1 MPEVD
6 RIQKEH
12 DQLYAQDLARN
23 VHGIANQKPGA
34 NRFGKI
40 KHGHARYK
48 ICVSGAAETGH
59 CGLDAYEKGKEL
71 GREIVRQGCILTTGA
86 TTGMPQYAAVG
97 CKEEG
102 GLSIGFSPASTEKE
116 HLSTYKLP
124 LDYMDVVVYTGFGFP
139 GRDLL
144 LTRSSDAVVL
154 GCGRVGTIHEFT
166 IAYED
171 KKPVGILEGSWETDE
186 VLHHLINASHRP
198 MSKVI
203 FDPDPRALVE
213 RLVEMVKK
221 DKEEYNL
228 VHKNYDGWSGTD
240 GDLIL

>member
-1 MPEVD
+1 MPQSEID
-6 RIQKEH
+6 KIQKAH
-12 DQLYAQDLARN
+12 DAMLAAD
-23 VHGIANQKPGA
+23 IAGSPISKLVPKA
-34 NRFGKI
+34 NHFGKWNA
-40 KHGHARYK
+40 HDTLYK

-71 GREIVRQGCILTTGA
+71 GREIVRQGCALTTGA
-86 TTGMPQYAAVG
+86 TTGMPLYAAIG

-102 GLSIGFSPASTEKE
+102 GLSIGLSPASTERE
-116 HLSTYKLP
+116 HLETYKLP
-124 LDYMDVVVYTGFGFP
+124 LEYMDVVIYTGFGFP

-186 VLHHLINASHRP
+186 VLKHLMQASHRP
-198 MSKVI
+198 MHKVVI
-203 FDPDPRALVE
+203 DPDPKALID
-213 RLVEMVKK
+213 RLVEMIKK
-221 DKEEYNL
+221 DKAEYNY
-228 VHKNYDGWSGTD
+228 VHKNYDGWSGTK
-240 GDLIL
+240 GDVIL